1 MILKTF
7 ELNKITDK
15 ATFFLLYG
23 KNEGLKTECI
33 NEILKKNDGKIF
45 NYDEKQIKDEIEN
58 FYENILSGSLFEN
71 SKIIIINRASDKIV
85 EIIQELINRNIA
97 NTKIIINADILEKKS
112 KLRSLFEK
120 KQDLICIPTYP
131 DNNDTLSKLSA
142 TFFRKENIT
151 ISQQNINLIIEKCN
165 GDRNSLK
172 NELNKIKNYLINKKK
187 ISSEEILK
195 IINLSENYE
204 LSELI
209 DNCLAKNKNKVTNIL
224 NENNYNSDDS
234 IIILRTFLSKA
245 KRILKLAVQLEQNKD
260 IYKTINAARP
270 PIFWKDK
277 EIVKIQLNKWKP
289 NQIKRLIN
297 DISNVELEIKNNY
310 NNSIII
316 ITNFIFEQ
324 SYTQINNKI

>member
-7 ELNKITDK
+7 ELNKISNQ

-85 EIIQELINRNIA
+85 EIIQELINRNIT

-142 TFFRKENIT
+142 AFFRKENIT
-151 ISQQNINLIIEKCN
+151 ISQQNINLIVEKCN

-204 LSELI
+204 LSVLI
-209 DNCLAKNKNKVTNIL
+209 DNCLAKNKSKITNIL
-224 NENNYNSDDS
+224 NENNYNTDDC

-245 KRILKLAVQLEQNKD
+245 KRILKLAIQLEQNKD
-260 IYKTINAARP
+260 INKTINSAKP

-277 EIVKIQLNKWKP
+277 EIVKVQLNKWKP
-289 NQIKRLIN
+289 NQVKKLIN
-297 DISNVELEIKNNY
+297 DISNTELEIKKNY
-310 NNSIII
+310 NNSIFI
-316 ITNFIFEQ
+316 ITNFLFEQ
-324 SYTQINNKI
+324 SYTQINN

>member
-297 DISNVELEIKNNY
+297 DISNVELEIKKNY
-310 NNSIII
+310 SNSIII